1 MPSLELIEYDV
12 RRVQE
17 MLERIDRE
25 AWDTEKS
32 FRNYRKE
39 MGFLIN
45 EIWSEIW
52 SLRER
57 IEELERTSRDLSDKV
72 EILLDRLEAKDV
84 IDRGDV

>member
-12 RRVQE
+12 RRIQE

-25 AWDTEKS
+25 VWDIE
-32 FRNYRKE
+32 NYKKE

-72 EILLDRLEAKDV
+72 EILLDRLEAKGV